1 MSSGLPGYRA
11 RASKGIDDGS
21 FQSWYSVGVLTIAYT
36 LSYIDRQALFLMVG
50 PIRRDLGISDTEFS
64 LMGGLAFAVF
74 YTLMGIPIAWFADRT
89 HRARLIAVAIAF
101 WSLAT
106 AMCGMARSFG
116 QLFLARVGVGV
127 GEAALSPA
135 AFSMISDLFP
145 KQRLG
150 RAIGIYSSGVF
161 VGVGLSFIVGGVL
174 IDFLELRGGLHAPLL
189 GHLTSWQAAFLII
202 SAPGLLIA
210 ALMLT
215 VGEPLRTPGPFH
227 ADRPLRFAHTITYF
241 RENLATFLLHF
252 LGFAM
257 LAIVFYSVIS
267 WAPEYF
273 IRIHGISRTQI
284 GTILGISAAVFGG
297 AGIICGGLL
306 SDYLSSRGY
315 TDAPILSAATSAAVL
330 LPLSIAAPLVSDP
343 HVSMMLF
350 CPLLFF
356 ASLPFGPAAVALQTA
371 TPPRMRAQ
379 ISSFYLFFANLIG
392 IGMGGTATAMV
403 TDFVY
408 ASDLSLH
415 YSLATV
421 GAVGSTLAL
430 ILLLLCLGPFRETLL
445 RLEQAQPGVA
455 SQVEKNF
462 QQKEL
467 PGRARREH
475 PP

>member
-1 MSSGLPGYRA
+1 MSSGVPGHRA
-11 RASKGIDDGS
+11 RASDRLDES

-50 PIRRDLGISDTEFS
+50 PIRRDLDISDTQFS

-89 HRARLIAVAIAF
+89 HRVRLIAVAIAF

-106 AMCGMARSFG
+106 AMCGMARNFG

-135 AFSMISDLFP
+135 AFSMIADLFP
-145 KQRLG
+145 KHRLG
-150 RAIGIYSSGVF
+150 KAIGIYSSGVF
-161 VGVGLSFIVGGVL
+161 VGVGMSFIVGGVL

-202 SAPGLLIA
+202 GAPGLLVA
-210 ALMLT
+210 LLMLT
-215 VGEPLRTPGPFH
+215 VREPARKPGPFGANRH
-227 ADRPLRFAHTITYF
+227 LRFAHTITYF
-241 RENLATFLLHF
+241 RDNLGTFLLHF
-252 LGFAM
+252 VGFAM

-267 WAPEYF
+267 WGPEYF
-273 IRIHGISRTQI
+273 IRIHGISRSQI

-306 SDYLSSRGY
+306 SDYLSCRGY
-315 TDAPILSAATSAAVL
+315 TDAPVRTAATSAAVL
-330 LPLSIAAPLVSDP
+330 LPLSIAAPLAPDP
-343 HVSMMLF
+343 YVSMILF

-392 IGMGGTATAMV
+392 IGLGGTATALV
-403 TDFVY
+403 TDFFY
-408 ASDLSLH
+408 ASDMSLH
-415 YSLATV
+415 YSIATV
-421 GAVGSTLAL
+421 SAVGSTLA
-430 ILLLLCLGPFRETLL
+430 IVLLLLCLGPFRETVAQ
-445 RLEQAQPGVA
+445 LEPVA
-455 SQVEKNF
+455 
-462 QQKEL
+462 
-467 PGRARREH
+467 
-475 PP
+475 